1 MRVPDRRL
9 EPPEPAPPVSS
20 CWYCNEP
27 LYGDSVLTIGGYDCC
42 GNDECVEAIGLEIAA
57 DLEYEDLD
65 DDFTFVDYV
74 LGEYGEYKH
83 IPTQEEME
91 MEKAEMKM
99 EEEKLKEDGY
109 A

>member
-42 GNDECVEAIGLEIAA
+42 GDKECVEAVGIEIKA
-57 DLEYEDLD
+57 DKDYYNFD
-65 DDFTFVDYV
+65 DTEGYTFADYV
-74 LGEYGEYKH
+74 LDEYSHSRKIITRTDREFMKVEEVKH
-83 IPTQEEME
+83 I
-91 MEKAEMKM
+91 
-99 EEEKLKEDGY
+99 G
-109 A
+109 